1 MTHRNGTPGASRGL
15 VYASNDGGHRGP
27 YVALFASLLGLD
39 GVCAPASGAVLR
51 RMIAAPRLL
60 VATFED
66 DLPMISAA
74 LVARAALGRPTAGIF
89 LSPQRCFV
97 RDELKCRIKRLA
109 FMGYKRVPG
118 LTLFTITPFEIEPR
132 FAEVANVGAYDP
144 QYWDMHDGTRV
155 VMPPSTPFS
164 DKIRAAAA
172 GRPVVCMPGSLNAEK
187 GFGFLAD
194 SLAATPALAKR
205 LLIVAAGRVL
215 PSARA
220 SVETFVA
227 SGGLLHDRRLED
239 AELKSLYGIADAIW
253 CCYEPGYDQASGI
266 FGRGMQFGVPV
277 IVRRGSLIERVAAG
291 TPLSVIKVDFDDK
304 NGLADALRAPLP
316 RKLDESQMVAHAD
329 RIGSWRQEFILG
341 LEKVLKLSRPLDD
354 I

>member
-1 MTHRNGTPGASRGL
+1 MTHRDGKSAAQRGL
-15 VYASNDGGHRGP
+15 VYASNPGGHRGP
-27 YVALFASLLGLD
+27 YVALFASLLGLE
-39 GVCAPASGAVLR
+39 GLCAPASGAVLR
-51 RMIAAPRLL
+51 RLIAAPRLL

-66 DLPMISAA
+66 DLPTITAA
-74 LVARAALGRPTAGIF
+74 VMARAVLGRPTAGIF

-97 RDELKCRIKRLA
+97 RDELKCRIKKLA

-144 QYWDMHDGTRV
+144 QYWDMHDGMRI

-164 DKIRAAAA
+164 DEILAAAA
-172 GRPVVCMPGSLNAEK
+172 GRPVVCMPGSLNAAK
-187 GFGFLAD
+187 GFGFLAAA
-194 SLAATPALAKR
+194 LAATPALAER

-215 PSARA
+215 PRARA

-227 SGGLLHDRRLED
+227 SGGLLYDRRLDD
-239 AELKSLYGIADAIW
+239 AELESLYGIADAIW
-253 CCYEPGYDQASGI
+253 CCYEPAYDQASGI
-266 FGRGMQFGVPV
+266 FGRAMQFGVPV
-277 IVRRGSLIERVAAG
+277 IVRRGSLIERVGAA
-291 TPLSVIKVDFDDK
+291 TPLSVIKVDFDDR

-316 RKLDESQMVAHAD
+316 RKLDESQMLAHAEK
-329 RIGSWRQEFILG
+329 IGSWRQDFIRE